1 MGVKVLLQST
11 LTPIRFLSKK
21 NDDNAEEE
29 SKPQFDKAASGGY
42 TFERTTNRRK
52 VIPCLMNLI

>member
-1 MGVKVLLQST
+1 MLF
-11 LTPIRFLSKK
+11 IEK

-29 SKPQFDKAASGGY
+29 SKTQLDKAASGGC
-42 TFERTTNRRK
+42 TFERTTNGRK

>member
-1 MGVKVLLQST
+1 MLF
-11 LTPIRFLSKK
+11 IEK

-29 SKPQFDKAASGGY
+29 SKTQFDKAASCGY
-42 TFERTTNRRK
+42 TFERTTNGKK

>member
-1 MGVKVLLQST
+1 MLF
-11 LTPIRFLSKK
+11 IEK

-29 SKPQFDKAASGGY
+29 SKTQFDKAASDGY
-42 TFERTTNRRK
+42 IFKRTTNGRK

>member
-11 LTPIRFLSKK
+11 LMPKCFLSKK

-29 SKPQFDKAASGGY
+29 SKTQFDKAASCGY
-42 TFERTTNRRK
+42 TFERTTNGKK

>member
-1 MGVKVLLQST
+1 MGVKVLLQRT
-11 LTPIRFLSKK
+11 LTPKCFFIEK

-29 SKPQFDKAASGGY
+29 SKTQLDKAASGGY
-42 TFERTTNRRK
+42 TFERITNGRK